1 MSLLDALIAAKLGGN
16 GKGGGGSESTIAW
29 KPSVS
34 DEGII
39 SWSRTSSTTKPANQ
53 NIKGADGIDG
63 HDGADG
69 FSPIVATTTIQG
81 GTRVTITD
89 SAGDHEFDVM
99 NGSGGGNADFALD
112 TTNDFATISN
122 QNHGMSFQ
130 FDDTNGVNMVVSDPG
145 IYQKTRILA
154 TKDYVDSKD
163 GGTID
168 VVPGDDKFTVNDP
181 DGINSASLQV
191 GGAGILMDISGS
203 QVAEL
208 TSKTYVDNVASSAFI
223 IDTANPCSYNELQ
236 NAINTPKVILIK
248 HEGVV
253 YPFVEKWESDESTK
267 RYVNIASI
275 QRQGVDKGAMYFFF
289 EAPLDNFDSPMTYS
303 SSFTQ
308 PTGKP
313 YADNIAGN
321 LSNLTTTEKTNLV
334 GAVNELKSSVDALGE
349 PFRVKQWGASNL
361 NVTIVPCTSDAANTD
376 LAKMVF
382 TITGQEATDYQI
394 VGMVAYEI
402 FDAASGG
409 NRINCWPVCQF
420 TGQGQTELSVRFMCG
435 GTTNKVAKRIN
446 AWVLLRHR

>member
-99 NGSGGGNADFALD
+99 NGSGGGNADLAID

-130 FDDTNGVNMVVSDPG
+130 FNDANGVNMTVSDPG

-208 TSKTYVDNVASSAFI
+208 PSKAYVDNVASNAFI

-289 EAPLDNFDSPMTYS
+289 EAPLDNFDSPMAYS
-303 SSFTQ
+303 SNFTQ

-313 YADNIAGN
+313 YTDSIVGN
-321 LSNLTTTEKTNLV
+321 LTELTTIDKTSLV
-334 GAVNELKSSVDALGE
+334 KAINEVSANASEPIRIKSWAE
-349 PFRVKQWGASNL
+349 TFYM
-361 NVTIVPCTSDAANTD
+361 TIEPCTTDKSNTQLSKTTFSIND
-376 LAKMVF
+376 VEGA
-382 TITGQEATDYQI
+382 DYQI
-394 VGMVAYEI
+394 VGMISYEI
-402 FDAASGG
+402 FDAESGG
-409 NRINCWPVCQF
+409 NRLNVWPVCQF
-420 TGQGQTELSVRFMCG
+420 TGNGQKELSVRWVCA
-435 GTTNKVAKRIN
+435 GTTAKTAKKIN

>member
-1 MSLLDALIAAKLGGN
+1 MSLLDVLIAAKLGGN
-16 GKGGGGSESTIAW
+16 GGGGGGESTIAW
-29 KPSVS
+29 KPTVS
-34 DEGII
+34 SDGTI
-39 SWSRTSSTTKPANQ
+39 SWTRTSSATKPSDQ
-53 NIKGADGIDG
+53 NIKGADGADGIDG
-63 HDGADG
+63 HDGVDG
-69 FSPIVATTTIQG
+69 FSPTVTITPIRG
-81 GTRVTITD
+81 GNRVTITD
-89 SAGDHEFDVM
+89 ADGDHQFDVM
-99 NGSGGGNADFALD
+99 DGSGSSGGNADFALD
-112 TTNDFATISN
+112 TTNDFATIGN
-122 QNHGMSFQ
+122 QNQGMSFQ
-130 FDDTNGVNMVVSDPG
+130 FNDANGVTMIASDPG
-145 IYQKTRILA
+145 TYQNTKILV
-154 TKDYVDSKD
+154 TK
-163 GGTID
+163 
-168 VVPGDDKFTVNDP
+168 
-181 DGINSASLQV
+181 A
-191 GGAGILMDISGS
+191 
-203 QVAEL
+203 
-208 TSKTYVDNVASSAFI
+208 YVDNVASSAFI

-420 TGQGQTELSVRFMCG
+420 TGQGQTELSIRFMCG